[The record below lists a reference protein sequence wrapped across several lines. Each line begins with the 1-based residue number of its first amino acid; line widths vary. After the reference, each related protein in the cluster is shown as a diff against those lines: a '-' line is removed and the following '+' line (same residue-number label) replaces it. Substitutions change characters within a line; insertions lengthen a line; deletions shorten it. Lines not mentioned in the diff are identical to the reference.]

1 MARGTKSEEVKAGTE
16 NMPTEKEVAAEK
28 EMAAEETGKTGKK
41 GEEMV
46 LIRLFRDGERYR
58 DDESV
63 TVNGKTTIVPRGKTV
78 MVPKSVAEVLEN
90 AMSQRELADLYME
103 EKEEEYENGLG
114 KLL

>member
-1 MARGTKSEEVKAGTE
+1 MARGTKPEELKAGIEDT
-16 NMPTEKEVAAEK
+16 AAEK
-28 EMAAEETGKTGKK
+28 EMSTEKEKAAEEAGKTGKK

-46 LIRLFRDGERYR
+46 PIRLFRDGDRYR
-58 DDESV
+58 DDERV

-103 EKEEEYENGLG
+103 KKEEEYEEGLG

>member
-1 MARGTKSEEVKAGTE
+1 MARGTKPEEVKAGTE
-16 NMPTEKEVAAEK
+16 NMPTEKEVAAE
-28 EMAAEETGKTGKK
+28 ETGKTGKK

-46 LIRLFRDGERYR
+46 PIRLFRDGERYR
-58 DDESV
+58 DDERV

-103 EKEEEYENGLG
+103 KKEEEYEEGLG